1 MCYKS
6 KFSTATFFNWWMICF
21 SHLILLGYWYPL
33 QYYKFSVER
42 LILSYTVIY
51 PVWRLTI
58 SFSYLILLEYWYPL
72 QYYKYPV
79 ERLTICFSP
88 LILLVYWYPL
98 QYYKY
103 PVEILTICFSPL
115 ILLVYWYPLQ
125 SPIQLEDLAGILIM
139 MPAQ

>member
-42 LILSYTVIY
+42 LIISSMNINYLFQSSNSTEILISSTV
-51 PVWRLTI
+51 T
-58 SFSYLILLEYWYPL
+58 
-72 QYYKYPV
+72 YPV

-88 LILLVYWYPL
+88 LIRLVYWYPL

-125 SPIQLEDLAGILIM
+125 SPIQLEDLPGILIM